1 MTLRRLPLFA
11 LLLGLTAAAW
21 WFTQRPAPP
30 PTVYGIVESRRVE
43 AGSKIG
49 GRVTEV
55 LVEEGDLVDPETPL
69 VRFDYAEL
77 RARLRQAEARVAEAD
92 ARLTQLTRGL
102 RPEEIAQAAAA
113 AQQARA
119 RWQAARNGP
128 RPQEIAQARAELQA
142 ATAELETAYTTAK
155 RLEQLARSGDVSPQS
170 LDEATGRRN
179 TLNARVRALR
189 ERVQLLEAGTR
200 PEELEA
206 AAQQALQAEKA
217 AAVARL
223 GARPEELAQARARCE
238 QAQAEAAQLAT
249 QLAEVEVRAPAR
261 VRVETVSVRPGDL
274 VPPGRPVV
282 SLLEESQ
289 TWVRAYVP
297 APELSAWPV
306 GTRVEVRLDS
316 GQSLPGAVQQ
326 VAAQAEFLP
335 RNIQT
340 REDRSHQVFAIKI
353 RTTGAELRSGMAA
366 TVRRIP

>member
-1 MTLRRLPLFA
+1 VIVRRLLLFV
-11 LLLGLTAAAW
+11 LLLGFAAAAW

-30 PTVYGIVESRRVE
+30 AAVYGIVESRRVE
-43 AGSKIG
+43 VGSKIG

-55 LVEEGDLVDPETPL
+55 LVEEGALVDPETPL
-69 VRFDYAEL
+69 VRFDFAEL
-77 RARLRQAEARVAEAD
+77 RARLRQAEARIAESA

-102 RPEEIAQAAAA
+102 RPEEIAQATAA

-128 RPQEIAQARAELQA
+128 RPQEIAQAQAELQA
-142 ATAELETAYTTAK
+142 ATAEFETAATTAQ
-155 RLEQLARSGDVSPQS
+155 RLEQLARTGDVAPQA

-179 TLNARVRALR
+179 TLNARLRATRQRLL
-189 ERVQLLEAGTR
+189 LLEAGTR
-200 PEELEA
+200 PEEIEA
-206 AAQQALQAEKA
+206 AEKQALQAEKA

-223 GARPEELAQARARCE
+223 GARPEELAQARARWE